1 MPSSFW
7 YFLMMSPVITYFIKL
22 SSIRSKGRYS
32 FLCFQEKDTTLSQNS
47 MLFSL
52 RHHIIPYSL
61 YFFNLSFYPISEKR
75 CTFAAQFMKDRNLVI
90 QKHDKRKQRTSVIFY
105 SMGKNERINSE
116 QEMPAEANK
125 DHSADADRVK
135 EVYKVTI
142 AGSIINV
149 VLLVLKFAAGI
160 LGHSAA
166 MIADAIHS
174 LTDFATDVVVLVFV
188 KLGNK
193 PMDKDHDYGH
203 GKYETLATAIIGISL
218 FVVGVMICY
227 SGVTK
232 TYRAICGETL
242 QQPGIVALI
251 AAIVSVVMK
260 EWAYQF
266 TVKAGKKYHSE
277 AVVANAWHHRSDALS
292 SIGTMFGIG
301 GAIILGEKWAVLDP
315 LAAIIVSAFIIK
327 AAWGLVMQS
336 VKELTDA
343 SLPETEEDEILK
355 IANGEQG
362 VGEIHNLR
370 TRRIGNKIAIE
381 MHVRMPGSLSL
392 YEAHEH
398 ATHIETK
405 LKQHFGADTHVGIH
419 LEPIKVNGKYQ
430 KPE

>member
-1 MPSSFW
+1 M
-7 YFLMMSPVITYFIKL
+7 TD
-22 SSIRSKGRYS
+22 
-32 FLCFQEKDTTLSQNS
+32 E
-47 MLFSL
+47 
-52 RHHIIPYSL
+52 
-61 YFFNLSFYPISEKR
+61 
-75 CTFAAQFMKDRNLVI
+75 
-90 QKHDKRKQRTSVIFY
+90 KQRL
-105 SMGKNERINSE
+105 R
-116 QEMPAEANK
+116 
-125 DHSADADRVK
+125 

-149 VLLVLKFAAGI
+149 LLLVLKFAAGI

-218 FVVGVMICY
+218 FAVGVMICW
-227 SGVTK
+227 SGLVK
-232 TYRAICGETL
+232 TYQALCGEQL
-242 QQPGIVALI
+242 QQPGVVALV
-251 AAIVSVVMK
+251 AAVLSIVMK

-266 TVKAGKKYHSE
+266 TVRVGRKFHSE

-292 SIGTMFGIG
+292 SIGTMLGIG
-301 GAIILGEKWAVLDP
+301 GAILLGDHWAVLDP
-315 LAAIIVSAFIIK
+315 LAAIVVSVFIIK
-327 AAWGLVMQS
+327 AAWSLVMQS

-343 SLPETEEDEILK
+343 SLSEKEEDEILK
-355 IANGEQG
+355 TASEEEG

-370 TRRIGNKIAIE
+370 TRRIGNNIAIE

-392 YEAHEH
+392 YAAHEH
-398 ATHIETK
+398 ATAIENR
-405 LKQHFGADTHVGIH
+405 LKRKYGASTHVGIH
-419 LEPIKVNGKYQ
+419 IEPIKINGKYQ

>member
-1 MPSSFW
+1 M
-7 YFLMMSPVITYFIKL
+7 YFCR
-22 SSIRSKGRYS
+22 SIHERQGRKEFGYT
-32 FLCFQEKDTTLSQNS
+32 KTL
-47 MLFSL
+47 L
-52 RHHIIPYSL
+52 
-61 YFFNLSFYPISEKR
+61 
-75 CTFAAQFMKDRNLVI
+75 
-90 QKHDKRKQRTSVIFY
+90 RKQRTSVIFY
-105 SMGKNERINSE
+105 GMDKNERKNSE
-116 QEMPAEANK
+116 QEMSVEANK

-242 QQPGIVALI
+242 QQPGIVALL
-251 AAIVSVVMK
+251 AAILSIVMK

-315 LAAIIVSAFIIK
+315 LAAIVVSIFIIK

-419 LEPIKVNGKYQ
+419 LEPIKVNGKYL